1 MLCESPNNL
10 QTGKECGFRF
20 STRSRVGYSHGI
32 DQVSKGCRTAGMA
45 GLRLREGL
53 YSGRYLGKGRSPIVD
68 SARRSASVEP
78 VTEQS
83 VANESDDRHPPLL
96 SLEQLYDRYYE
107 SVVYW
112 FLKQGSGREEA
123 KELAQDVFLA
133 AYQGLDQFRGSSNI
147 NTWLF
152 TIVRNRFKNH
162 LRERNTLKRS
172 AEEVSISEGVPNA
185 EEGTHGEL
193 DLLDPSSS
201 PEDDLVTAERKST
214 LSEAIEKLPP
224 KMRQTT
230 KLRLQGLKYREI
242 AIIMGISIES
252 VKSHLH
258 KARSYL
264 RDELDNLRDPRS
276 GPQIEQSGLE
286 EAEDD

>member
-1 MLCESPNNL
+1 MLCEFPNGL
-10 QTGKECGFRF
+10 QTRKERGLGF
-20 STRSRVGYSHGI
+20 STRYRVGYSHGI
-32 DQVSKGCRTAGMA
+32 DQVSKGRCAAGVA
-45 GLRLREGL
+45 GLRLREGF
-53 YSGRYLGKGRSPIVD
+53 YSGRYLGKGRFPIVD
-68 SARRSASVEP
+68 PARRSALAEP

-83 VANESDDRHPPLL
+83 VANESEDRDPSLL
-96 SLEQLYDRYYE
+96 SLEQLYNRYYE

-112 FLKQGSGREEA
+112 FLKQGVGREEA

-133 AYQGLDQFRGSSNI
+133 AHQGLDQFRGSSNI

-152 TIVRNRFKNH
+152 TIVRNRFKNY

-172 AEEVSISEGVPNA
+172 AEEVSISEGVLKA
-185 EEGTHGEL
+185 EEGAHGEL

-230 KLRLQGLKYREI
+230 KLRLQGLKYQEI

-264 RDELDNLRDPRS
+264 RDELDDLKDLRSR
-276 GPQIEQSGLE
+276 PQIEQSGLE